1 VSDAAIDLADV
12 RFSWPSGRCV
22 LAIRRLT
29 IQPGERVFLH
39 GRSGSGK
46 STLLGIGIF
55 RPQAGSVRILGT
67 AVQQLSSGARDRFRG
82 EQMGFIFQMFSL
94 IPYLSVLENVLLPL
108 RFSAA
113 RRCSPRLDRATAYP
127 GGPRRLSSIG

>member
-46 STLLGIGIF
+46 STLLGIVGGIC

-67 AVQQLSSGARDRFRG
+67 ALQQLSSGARDRFRG
-82 EQMGFIFQMFSL
+82 EQMGFIFQMFNL

-127 GGPRRLSSIG
+127 GGR